1 MKKKHDVQDTLDK
14 AGIERLWKGVSKT
27 NIKDIE
33 ELKHA
38 SQLRKV
44 LRQKGIKECGEHAV
58 ISVLMAFD
66 IINSLYLRGA
76 LNLNYEE
83 NEYEEICYDPGDS

>member
-33 ELKHA
+33 ELMHA

-44 LRQKGIKECGEHAV
+44 LRQKGIKKWLSDTGQDLKKKLLK
-58 ISVLMAFD
+58 S
-66 IINSLYLRGA
+66 
-76 LNLNYEE
+76 
-83 NEYEEICYDPGDS
+83 